1 MCKTDLRLRIY
12 LSGQQL
18 LQGDPVAAFLQP
30 LSTYSQEAHQAPQF
44 VSAKDPVY
52 LRLLGPLQA
61 DLGQPELGDGF
72 DQASPLAV
80 FRTVDSQLWA
90 ALHKT
95 VGGYELLL
103 LQAPAIIAC

>member
-1 MCKTDLRLRIY
+1 MYKTDLRLRVY

-18 LQGDPVAAFLQP
+18 LQGDPVAAFPQT
-30 LSTYSQEAHQAPQF
+30 LSTYSQEDHQALQF

-52 LRLLGPLQA
+52 LRLLGPLQE
-61 DLGQPELGDGF
+61 DLGLPELGDGF
-72 DQASPLAV
+72 NQAPPLAV
-80 FRTVDSQLWA
+80 FKTLDSQLWV

-103 LQAPAIIAC
+103 LQAPAIISC